1 MGLRSHKI
9 DYLPEVIL
17 GRDKERRALRS
28 HCTTEAMSDAV
39 AAQKR
44 TGPSGSPIFGS
55 LRRCFSDMCH
65 SGHTPIVAPCTNLKS
80 GTSNG
85 QFYGF
90 ATPMR
95 ICHVITRLI
104 VGGAQEN
111 TIFTVKGLKE
121 KGYVVDLVSG
131 PTEGPEGSLED
142 QIKKESGLRLI
153 VIKEM
158 VREIHPFLDVLT
170 FLKLYR
176 LFRKSRYDVVHTH
189 SAKAGVVGRL
199 AAKFAYK
206 RTVTI
211 HTVHG
216 LSFHD
221 FQSHL
226 LNGFYITAEKIA
238 GFFTDRYICVGAV
251 MKEKS
256 LRAGIGRE
264 KQYSVVYSGFEV
276 QPYLDAEEDRG
287 STRSSLGIR
296 DNEKVFGMVGR
307 LYHLKGQEYLMEAF
321 ASVVREYPETKL
333 LIVGDG
339 ILRPELERFARD
351 NKILEKV
358 IFTGL
363 VSPSRIPELIAS
375 MDVLVHTSL
384 REGLPK
390 AVAQGF
396 AGGRPVLAFDVDGAR
411 ELVID
416 GRTGYLIPP
425 KNVEV
430 LKKKMRFLL
439 QNPSISYKM
448 GEEGRKIVMSLF
460 PVEKMVD
467 AIEKIYKETL
477 LEKNG
482 RQK

>member
-1 MGLRSHKI
+1 M
-9 DYLPEVIL
+9 
-17 GRDKERRALRS
+17 
-28 HCTTEAMSDAV
+28 
-39 AAQKR
+39 
-44 TGPSGSPIFGS
+44 
-55 LRRCFSDMCH
+55 
-65 SGHTPIVAPCTNLKS
+65 
-80 GTSNG
+80 
-85 QFYGF
+85 
-90 ATPMR
+90 MR

-176 LFRKSRYDVVHTH
+176 LFRKNRYDVVHTH

-221 FQSHL
+221 FQSPL
-226 LNGFYITAEKIA
+226 LNWFYITAEKIA
-238 GFFTDRYICVGAV
+238 DIFTDRYICVGQV
-251 MKEKS
+251 MMDKS
-256 LRAGIGRE
+256 LKAGIGRRE
-264 KQYSVVYSGFEV
+264 KYSVVYSGFEV
-276 QPYLDAEEDRG
+276 QPYLDADKQRNV
-287 STRSSLGIR
+287 TRRALGIK
-296 DNEKVFGMVGR
+296 DNERVFGMVGR

-321 ASVVREYPETKL
+321 ASVVREYPEARL

-339 ILRPELERFARD
+339 VLRPALEKFARE
-351 NKILEKV
+351 NNISERV
-358 IFTGL
+358 VFTGL
-363 VSPSRIPELIAS
+363 VPPSRIPSLISA
-375 MDVLVHTSL
+375 MDFLVHTSL

-416 GRTGYLIPP
+416 DRTGYLIPP
-425 KNVEV
+425 KDVEM
-430 LKKKMRFLL
+430 LKDKMRFLL
-439 QNPSISYKM
+439 QNPAISCKM
-448 GEEGRKIVMSLF
+448 GEEGRRIVMSLF
-460 PVEKMVD
+460 PVEKMVS
-467 AIEKIYKETL
+467 AIDNIYKETVL
-477 LEKNG
+477 K
-482 RQK
+482 KDDM